1 MAIYFYLY
9 PSAFQNPGG
18 GEVQL
23 LKTKQYLEKQ
33 GIKISLYDQWRDRF
47 EKGDLL
53 HVFGSVKYCHGLMR
67 TAKEVGVKLVLST
80 IAWSDWSSALYTYP
94 DWKQRALNVI
104 RHAAKAFFPWTPSLR
119 KSMMESADIVMPNSQ
134 AEACQLTRFFRI
146 PRGKIRVIPNGVD
159 AHYENGNPE
168 LFVSRYGLKDF
179 FLCVGRIE
187 PRKNQLALIR
197 AHRGLER
204 PLVLIGETVSRYQE
218 YEGMCRREAASN
230 VHFLGYVPNDSELL
244 RSAYAACD
252 TFVLPSW
259 FETPGLAA
267 LEAGLAGAK
276 VVVTSG
282 GSTREYFGED
292 AFYADPRRSSN
303 IREAMTLASRQPRND
318 HLQQRIH
325 QNYLW
330 EKVASKVAECYGE
343 LR

>member
-1 MAIYFYLY
+1 MAIYFYVY

-23 LKTKQYLEKQ
+23 LKTKQFLEKKGMQ
-33 GIKISLYDQWRDRF
+33 ISLYNQWNDKLK
-47 EKGDLL
+47 KGDLL
-53 HVFGSVKYCHGLMR
+53 HIFGSVKYCHGLMR
-67 TAKEVGVKLVLST
+67 AAKEVGVKLVLST
-80 IAWSDWSSALYTYP
+80 ISWSDWPSALYTYP
-94 DWKQRALNVI
+94 DWKQRTLNVL
-104 RHAAKAFFPWTPSLR
+104 RHTAKVCFPWVPSLR
-119 KSMMESADIVMPNSQ
+119 KAMMELSDILMPNSQ
-134 AEACQLTRFFRI
+134 AEADQLNRFFRI

-168 LFVSRYGLKDF
+168 LFISRYGLKDF

-187 PRKNQLALIR
+187 PRKNQLTLIR

-204 PLVLIGETVSRYQE
+204 PLVLIGEAVSRYPD
-218 YEGMCRREAASN
+218 YEARCRREARSN
-230 VHFLGYVPNDSELL
+230 VHFLGYLANDSELL

-276 VVVTSG
+276 LVITSG

-292 AFYADPRRSSN
+292 AVYVDPHQVSS
-303 IREAMTLASRQPRND
+303 IREAMMSANRESRARN
-318 HLQQRIH
+318 LQQRIH
-325 QNYLW
+325 ENYLW
-330 EKVASKVAECYGE
+330 EKVASDVARSYGE
-343 LR
+343 LL